1 MHVYIYSISFYLYI
15 YTVNISSK
23 NKHRFLHCSVFFC
36 WEQSRLSNSKKHRP
50 ATWVTKLPHRNK
62 RLPAHHPNN
71 LRVEGA
77 KHVSCEYSFLIEC
90 MNSKVSISFS
100 HPKYACLIPHDQSH
114 PWFQRILGSPISL
127 GGYIPCRC
135 RIFAPEPSDHHG
147 DETINVVQP
156 WMTIGHLGP
165 QFQLGNNFEKHHKQI
180 HYYPQIS
187 NLRTIHW

>member
-77 KHVSCEYSFLIEC
+77 KHVSCEYSFFDRMYEFQSF
-90 MNSKVSISFS
+90 NKFQSSKICLPDSSWSKSPLVSAHLRFTNISRRIYTMPMPHLCS
-100 HPKYACLIPHDQSH
+100 GAEWPSRWWDHKRSTAMDDHRPPGSTIPT
-114 PWFQRILGSPISL
+114 G
-127 GGYIPCRC
+127 
-135 RIFAPEPSDHHG
+135 
-147 DETINVVQP
+147 
-156 WMTIGHLGP
+156 
-165 QFQLGNNFEKHHKQI
+165 K
-180 HYYPQIS
+180 
-187 NLRTIHW
+187 